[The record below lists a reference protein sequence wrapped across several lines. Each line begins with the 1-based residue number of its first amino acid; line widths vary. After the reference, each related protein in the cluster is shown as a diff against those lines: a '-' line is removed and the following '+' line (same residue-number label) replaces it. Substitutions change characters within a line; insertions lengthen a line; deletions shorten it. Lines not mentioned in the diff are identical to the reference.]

1 MLDFFR
7 RALRHVDA
15 ARMLRAAL
23 FSHRSLGFALIS
35 AGYMLAYFHRL
46 APAAISGDL
55 QRALNASGASLGAVA
70 GAYFYTY
77 ALVQIPTGVLV
88 DTVGVRR
95 VVALGAGLA
104 ALGTLLFGL
113 SQSAFDAVVARVL
126 VGLGIGVMFIA
137 LLKFNALSFHERHFA
152 TASGLSILIGNIGAL
167 LAGIPL
173 AWIALRYGWR
183 DVFVVLTFA
192 TLLLGLAVWAWVK
205 EAPPDSKLRTEAWH
219 VSLRAVIT
227 NRATWP
233 ALWPNLG
240 IGGTLF
246 AFNGLWAVPFLV
258 DVHGV
263 SRLAATLH
271 VSIAICGFALGSL
284 FVGVW
289 SDRLRRRLPVMLLV
303 MSVYVLVWLPLIM
316 FEAMPRALTLSLFFL
331 LGFGAAGFTLNWAC
345 VKEVNHPQRSGMA
358 MSVVNIG
365 AFVGAGILQPLI
377 GAVMDASWEGRIA
390 GGARIY
396 AFEDYQRALGIFLL
410 CSVAG
415 WLGSTRMRETRCRN
429 VYQDADPN

>member
-1 MLDFFR
+1 
-7 RALRHVDA
+7 
-15 ARMLRAAL
+15 MLRAAL
-23 FSHRSLGFALIS
+23 FSYRGLGFALIS

-46 APAAISGDL
+46 APAAIAGDL
-55 QRALNASGASLGAVA
+55 QRSLGASGASLGAVA

-95 VVALGAGLA
+95 VVALGAVLA
-104 ALGTLLFGL
+104 AIGTLLFGL
-113 SQSAFDAVVARVL
+113 SQSVFDSVVARVL

-173 AWIALRYGWR
+173 AWMALRYGWR
-183 DVFVVLTFA
+183 DLFVILTFG
-192 TLLLGLAVWAWVK
+192 TLLLGLAVWWWVK
-205 EAPPDSKLRTEAWH
+205 ESPLEHRLQGEAWY
-219 VSLRAVIT
+219 VSLRAVVT

-258 DVHGV
+258 DVHGL

-271 VSIAICGFALGSL
+271 VSVAICGFALGSL

-289 SDRLRRRLPVMLLV
+289 SDRLGRRLPVMLSV
-303 MSVYVLVWLPLIM
+303 MSVYVFVWLPLIM
-316 FEAMPRALTLSLFFL
+316 FNSMSMALTLSLFLL

-345 VKEVNHPQRSGMA
+345 VKEVNHPRRAGMA

-377 GAVMDASWEGRIA
+377 GAVMDASWGGRMA
-390 GGARIY
+390 DGARVY
-396 AFEDYQRALGIFLL
+396 AFDDYQLALGIFFV
-410 CSVAG
+410 CSIVG

-429 VYQDADPN
+429 IHADANAA